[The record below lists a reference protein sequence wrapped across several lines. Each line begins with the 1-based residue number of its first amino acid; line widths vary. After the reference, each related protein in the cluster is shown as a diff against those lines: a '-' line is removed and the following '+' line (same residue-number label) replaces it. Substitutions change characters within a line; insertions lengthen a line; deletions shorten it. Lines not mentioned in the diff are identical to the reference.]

1 MEEQKVMLVNAVP
14 AVRELRQVKG
24 FDPLKFLKRDGG
36 GTPKLDLRYKRLWFR
51 LACPNGRMLLKAL
64 RLTDQMAIY
73 EAQVFMSRDEDL
85 PIANFTATVLEKDA
99 PGGAY
104 VRAAQD
110 EALDVALDNAGFG
123 IQLCEVSADNEAAPA
138 ANVNQEAEK
147 TEGAMEPARDA
158 EAVSSEKPVAA
169 EPSAADPAS
178 SQAEETVQAN
188 ASENVPGPAPTD
200 VKTKQQESVQ
210 EAAAESQAGVA
221 SLLQTITGQGN
232 AQAVPASSEEEAPDS
247 DAAPKGETLYSE
259 DMTVEDIYARISLE
273 EAGKLIVPFGFCN
286 GWTLSQV
293 ADQRPASLKWLAH
306 GCENGGNILKAA
318 ALLLYE
324 NMQQKA
330 G

>member
-1 MEEQKVMLVNAVP
+1 M
-14 AVRELRQVKG
+14 
-24 FDPLKFLKRDGG
+24 
-36 GTPKLDLRYKRLWFR
+36 DLRYKRLWFR

-64 RLTDQMAIY
+64 RLTDQIAIY
-73 EAQVFMSRDEDL
+73 EAQVFMSRDEDI
-85 PIANFTATVLEKDA
+85 PVANFTATVLEKDA

-123 IQLCEVSADNEAAPA
+123 IQLCEVGADNEAAPT

-158 EAVSSEKPVAA
+158 EAVSSGKPVAA
-169 EPSAADPAS
+169 EPSTAADPTS

-200 VKTKQQESVQ
+200 VETKQQESVQ

-221 SLLQTITGQGN
+221 ALLQTITGQGN
-232 AQAVPASSEEEAPDS
+232 AQAVPDSSEEAATGS
-247 DAAPKGETLYSE
+247 DAAPAGQTLYSE
-259 DMTVEDIYARISLE
+259 DMSVEDICARISLE
-273 EAGKLIVPFGFCN
+273 DAGKVIVPFGFCN

-330 G
+330 S